1 MMTIDYMLSMAERR
15 LAQLE
20 LAKRNSEQTGDLSA
34 VLDINDQI
42 IQTQDTIAS
51 LKTTIARRAAE

>member
-42 IQTQDTIAS
+42 IQTQDTIAG

>member
-42 IQTQDTIAS
+42 IQTQDTIAN

>member
-42 IQTQDTIAS
+42 IQTQGTIAK
-51 LKTTIARRAAE
+51 LQTIVN

>member
-1 MMTIDYMLSMAERR
+1 MMTIEYMLSMAERR

-42 IQTQDTIAS
+42 IQTQDTIAK
-51 LKTTIARRAAE
+51 LTPLA